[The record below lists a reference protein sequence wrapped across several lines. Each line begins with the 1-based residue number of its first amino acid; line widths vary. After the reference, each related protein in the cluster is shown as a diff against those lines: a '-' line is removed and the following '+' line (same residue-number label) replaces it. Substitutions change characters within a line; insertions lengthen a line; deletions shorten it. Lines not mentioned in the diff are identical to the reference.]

1 MNEQALVFSSISI
14 SSVSKRKL
22 ETKLEELQ
30 VSPTKKLKQALE
42 SIPTVLNKKSNEIEV
57 GEEFEKVVKEFSD
70 FRSKVSLFLFFFLIS
85 KDLRI
90 IQIGTSTASLALQF
104 IYSIITK
111 TCNVS

>member
-1 MNEQALVFSSISI
+1 MNEQALMFSSISI

-70 FRSKVSLFLFFFLIS
+70 FRSKVSLFLFFSDFKRFANYTNWNIYCIS
-85 KDLRI
+85 C
-90 IQIGTSTASLALQF
+90 LAIHLF
-104 IYSIITK
+104 NNY
-111 TCNVS
+111 